1 MRLTLFQ
8 CVVLIAVGALLTVNA
23 AALRM
28 GMF

>member
-1 MRLTLFQ
+1 MSIRFQFALF
-8 CVVLIAVGALLTVNA
+8 IAIGALLTVNA